1 MSDSPLR
8 VVLADDDR
16 LMREV
21 LEQML
26 VNLGHEVVAVADNG
40 QSLIER
46 CAATKPDVVITD
58 NVMPD
63 MCGIDAAAEIYKAR
77 PVPIILFSGYCDR
90 DLVIDAE
97 QKHVSV
103 YLVKPV
109 RQEHLE
115 AALAQCRAHDSS
127 LERDETPV
135 LVSSTGELA
144 GESPYRLHSR
154 PPYQQTHRRPR

>member
-1 MSDSPLR
+1 MSESPLR
-8 VVLADDDR
+8 VVLADDDC

-40 QSLIER
+40 QSLIEQ
-46 CAATKPDVVITD
+46 CALTKPDVVITD

-63 MCGIDAAAEIYKAR
+63 MCGLDAAAQIYKAR

-115 AALAQCRAHDSS
+115 AALAQCRGQSSS
-127 LERDETPV
+127 LERDEAPV

-144 GESPYRLHSR
+144 GDPPYRRHSR
-154 PPYQQTHRRPR
+154 PPYQQTFRRPR